1 MLEFINFSPL
11 KSVRQSVTKFSLIY
25 KRLNIYL
32 LKSKLVISSKK
43 LSLYS
48 SQIMLVHYIFCEA
61 ATLFSARA
69 VFFLSVWRFLAANI
83 EWWERQIGGR
93 EKKRL
98 REAEPAAQFESPSA
112 AGFSF
117 PLPLLSVCFV
127 SSFVLLC
134 LDGERVHA
142 AQHVLTFFS
151 SSCCLCESGL
161 FLVTTSVSY
170 TCCSTPYVYSY
181 SKRIQS
187 TSLCWVHS
195 LRVFSVRFSVQKLL
209 FGNR

>member
-11 KSVRQSVTKFSLIY
+11 KSMRQSVTKFSLIY
-25 KRLNIYL
+25 KWLNKSIFIKIKMSNFIKEIITVFKSDNVGSLHILWSSNTFFFL
-32 LKSKLVISSKK
+32 LV
-43 LSLYS
+43 
-48 SQIMLVHYIFCEA
+48 QF
-61 ATLFSARA
+61 F
-69 VFFLSVWRFLAANI
+69 FFLSVWRFLAATI
-83 EWWERQIGGR
+83 EWWEQQIGGR

-134 LDGERVHA
+134 LDSERVHA
-142 AQHVLTFFS
+142 AQHMLTLFS
-151 SSCCLCESGL
+151 SSCCICESGP

-170 TCCSTPYVYSY
+170 TCCSTLYVNGY
-181 SKRIQS
+181 SKRIILISQPLYVEY
-187 TSLCWVHS
+187 TV
-195 LRVFSVRFSVQKLL
+195 
-209 FGNR
+209 